1 MKRFYTNLKAMATK
15 MLAVALVGVAAVS
28 CAEAYDDTDLQNKV
42 ADLTERVTT
51 LEERLDSE
59 VAALRALIDEKV
71 ALAEAAADG
80 AWKFTLADGKTLTV
94 YPQYVDNGITVVTV
108 GGVQYWAK
116 ANGAAEPVL
125 LKDAYGNPIEVVN
138 APEVRVN
145 AEGNVEVSVDGG
157 ATWVACEGTPGLFA
171 AIDVKENH
179 ACLTLQSGEVLKFA
193 LYEQVNFNIN
203 GNALFIAPAA
213 SEKVTMTLDGIVE
226 IIPLVVPKGWDI
238 SIDGLIMTVTAPAVV
253 EADEEMGGPSVGP
266 LSLDD
271 DMGVGDDMGV
281 VAPAGEAGAASG
293 AVKVLAVSKEGKVV
307 VATLKVTATEMYTSL
322 KVVGDDVVLT
332 NNNYFENWY
341 GDLMPMDLAYAIFP
355 SNEYT
360 VESFVA
366 SNPAG
371 WNSSYK
377 YEIGFYSELGTVTFK
392 VADLLKEL
400 CGIESVKRG
409 DSFTVVAFD
418 PNAYSLTADV
428 IMKDVYAVTYLDVE
442 VGETT
447 FKDANI
453 NIAIEGYSGY
463 ELVLVDESNPPYY
476 GPQEMFEEMVAQAK
490 DMKDA
495 GLSDE
500 QMAMYLQPWGITK
513 EGNYNGSIF
522 AIDTDLEPKA
532 NNTYS
537 VYVWPKVALKS
548 IADYTWEDVKGPY
561 YVKTKNYTSGGM
573 LQPTFGLVDNWGDIL
588 PEATYQTV
596 NVAVIPAEGAYM
608 TYGHYFEPEALKGMS
623 DADIVAEVLKSGFV
637 RKDEP
642 VNVMAEGL
650 KPGTTVAVVGFCVDQ
665 NGKYGPIIKK
675 EVTTKNVEYSTAT
688 IEIADF
694 VVTPSFGMSTDD
706 ANYSFNVKVNGEV
719 SPIYFR
725 LVEVDEYM
733 NVEGTAAELAIA
745 ILGKDSGDPTL
756 ENYYLDINVLP
767 KDDAGKYTPYGR
779 VENLWGGTSVVGLN
793 ASKDYMIIVGGV
805 GADGLPTKP
814 VYHKFDT
821 FPTLTMIYAD
831 DAKWAAT
838 KPVVKVSENMTATQ
852 LYTEHYEWE
861 IENEGYVLT
870 GEALTYPA
878 YATKEITIQLA
889 EGCTELIVGCFSSE
903 YVLGKQSVSALVWLN
918 KLLTDMEAWPTF
930 ESEYDKIWS
939 NSYYNYKG
947 EAKEVTFSSAE
958 FATWVT
964 TYLDIA
970 WKDAEGNWYE
980 STLELLHE
988 EYLPEGLPNLG
999 GGGIATNK

>member
-94 YPQYVDNGITVVTV
+94 YPQYVNNGITVVTV
-108 GGVQYWAK
+108 GGVQYWAQ

-125 LKDAYGNPIEVVN
+125 LKDANGNPVEVVN

-171 AIDVKENH
+171 AIDVKDNH

-332 NNNYFENWY
+332 NNNYFENYY

-355 SNEYT
+355 TNEYT
-360 VESFVA
+360 IEEFVA
-366 SNPAG
+366 SNAG
-371 WNSSYK
+371 YPSTFK
-377 YEIGFYSELGTVTFK
+377 YEVGYYDELGTVTFK
-392 VADLLKEL
+392 ATDLLKEL

-418 PNAYSLTADV
+418 PNAYPLTADV

-442 VGETT
+442 VGEAT

-453 NIAIEGYSGY
+453 NITLEGYSGFEVY
-463 ELVLVDESNPPYY
+463 IEDTSYDSYY
-476 GPQEMFEEMVAQAK
+476 GPQERFEELIAMVKEMQ
-490 DMKDA
+490 DWGYPESEIERM
-495 GLSDE
+495 
-500 QMAMYLQPWGITK
+500 LQNMSWGIRK
-513 EGNYNGSIF
+513 DGNYSGSIF
-522 AIDTDLEPKA
+522 ALNSELEPKA
-532 NNTYS
+532 NNTYA

-548 IADYTWEDVKGPY
+548 VADYTWEDVKGPY
-561 YVKTKNYTSGGM
+561 YVKTKNYSAGGM

-608 TYGHYFEPEALKGMS
+608 TYGYYFEPKALEGMS
-623 DADIVAEVLKSGFV
+623 DADIVAEVLKNGSV
-637 RKDEP
+637 RIDEP

-675 EVTTKNVEYSTAT
+675 EVTTKNLDYSTAT
-688 IEIADF
+688 IEITDF
-694 VVTPSFGMSTDD
+694 VVTPSYGMSTDD

-725 LVEVDEYM
+725 LVPLNEYM

-745 ILGKDSGDPTL
+745 ILNKDTNPDL
-756 ENYYLDINVLP
+756 NNNYLDITVLP
-767 KDDAGKYTPYGR
+767 KDDAGKYAPYGQ
-779 VENLWGGTSVVGLN
+779 VQNLHNGKTPVGLE
-793 ASKDYMIIVGGV
+793 SSMDYMIVVGGV

-821 FPTLTMIYAD
+821 FPTLTMINAD

-838 KPVVKVSENMTATQ
+838 KPVVKVSEEMTGTQ
-852 LYTEHYEWE
+852 FYTDDDKYE
-861 IENEGYVLT
+861 EGELT
-870 GEALTYPA
+870 GEALKYPSW
-878 YATKEITIQLA
+878 ATKEITITLA
-889 EGCTELIVGCFSSE
+889 EGCTEFIVGCLSPDAL
-903 YVLGKQSVSALVWLN
+903 LGREDVSARVWLDRM
-918 KLLTDMEAWPTF
+918 LTNMLTWPTYT
-930 ESEYDKIWS
+930 EDDKMMS
-939 NSYYNYKG
+939 NAYYHYKG
-947 EAKEVTFSSAE
+947 EAKEVTFTSAE
-958 FATWVT
+958 FGTNT
-964 TYLDIA
+964 TYHLVIT
-970 WKDAEGNWYE
+970 WKDAEGSWYE
-980 STLELLHE
+980 SALELLHE
-988 EYLPEGLPNLG
+988 EHIPEGLPNLG
-999 GGGIATNK
+999 DGGIAM

>member
-94 YPQYVDNGITVVTV
+94 YPQYVNNGITVVTV
-108 GGVQYWAK
+108 GGVQYWAQ

-125 LKDAYGNPIEVVN
+125 LKDANGNPVEVVN

-171 AIDVKENH
+171 AIDVKDNH

-322 KVVGDDVVLT
+322 KVLGDEVVLT

-355 SNEYT
+355 TNEYT

-371 WNSSYK
+371 WNSTFK
-377 YEIGFYSELGTVTFK
+377 YEVGIYAELGTVTFK

-418 PNAYSLTADV
+418 PNAYPLTADV
-428 IMKDVYAVTYLDVE
+428 IMKDVYAVTYFDVE
-442 VGETT
+442 AGNKS

-453 NIAIEGYSGY
+453 NITVEGYTGY
-463 ELVLVDESNPPYY
+463 ELCIVDTSNPPYY
-476 GPQEMFEEMVAQAK
+476 SPQEMFEEMVAQAK

-495 GLSDE
+495 GLSDD
-500 QMAMYLQPWGITK
+500 QMAMYLNPWGIAMS
-513 EGNYNGSIF
+513 GNYNGSLF
-522 AIDTDLEPKA
+522 AIDPDVEVKA
-532 NNTYS
+532 NNTYV
-537 VYVWPKVALKS
+537 VYAWPKVALKS
-548 IADYTWEDVKGPY
+548 IADYTWEDVKTY
-561 YVKTKNYTSGGM
+561 YVKTDGYTSGGM

-608 TYGHYFEPEALKGMS
+608 TYGYYFEPEALKGMS

-675 EVTTKNVEYSTAT
+675 EVTTKNLDYSTAT

-719 SPIYFR
+719 NPIYFR
-725 LVEVDEYM
+725 LVEVNEYM

-767 KDDAGKYTPYGR
+767 KDDAGKYTPYGG
-779 VENLWGGTSVVGLN
+779 VENLWGGKSVVGLN

-838 KPVVKVSENMTATQ
+838 KPVIKISENMTATQ
-852 LYTEHYEWE
+852 LYTEYYEWE

-878 YATKEITIQLA
+878 YATKEVTIQLA
-889 EGCTELIVGCFSSE
+889 EGCTEFIVGCFSSE
-903 YVLGKQSVSALVWLN
+903 YVLGKQSVSARVWLN

-947 EAKEVTFSSAE
+947 EAKEVTFASAE

-988 EYLPEGLPNLG
+988 EYTPEGLPNLG

>member
-94 YPQYVDNGITVVTV
+94 YPQYVNNGITVVTV
-108 GGVQYWAK
+108 GGVQYWAQ

-125 LKDAYGNPIEVVN
+125 LKDANGNPVEVVN

-332 NNNYFENWY
+332 NNNYFENRY

-355 SNEYT
+355 TNEYT
-360 VESFVA
+360 IEEFVA
-366 SNPAG
+366 SNAG
-371 WNSSYK
+371 YPSTFK
-377 YEIGFYSELGTVTFK
+377 YEVGYYDELGTVTFK
-392 VADLLKEL
+392 ATDLLKEL

-418 PNAYSLTADV
+418 PNAYPLTADV

-442 VGETT
+442 VGEAT

-453 NIAIEGYSGY
+453 NITLEGYSGFEVY
-463 ELVLVDESNPPYY
+463 IEDTSYDSYY
-476 GPQEMFEEMVAQAK
+476 GPQERFEELIAMVKKMQ
-490 DMKDA
+490 DW
-495 GLSDE
+495 GYPESE
-500 QMAMYLQPWGITK
+500 IERRLQNMSWGIRK
-513 EGNYNGSIF
+513 DGNYSGSIF
-522 AIDTDLEPKA
+522 ALNSELEPKA
-532 NNTYS
+532 NNTYA
-537 VYVWPKVALKS
+537 VYIWPKVALKS
-548 IADYTWEDVKGPY
+548 VADYTWEDVKGPY
-561 YVKTKNYTSGGM
+561 YVKTKNYSADGM

-608 TYGHYFEPEALKGMS
+608 TYGHYFEPKALEGMS
-623 DADIVAEVLKSGFV
+623 DADIVAEVLKNGSV
-637 RKDEP
+637 RIDEP

-675 EVTTKNVEYSTAT
+675 EVTTKNLDYSTAT
-688 IEIADF
+688 IEITDF
-694 VVTPSFGMSTDD
+694 VVTPSYGMSTDD

-719 SPIYFR
+719 SPIYFC
-725 LVEVDEYM
+725 LVEVNENM
-733 NVEGTAAELAIA
+733 NVEGTAAELAVA
-745 ILGKDSGDPTL
+745 ILNKDTDPTL
-756 ENYYLDINVLP
+756 SNNYLDIAVLP
-767 KDDAGKYTPYGR
+767 KDDAGKYAPYGQ
-779 VENLWGGTSVVGLN
+779 VQNLWGGTDNVGLES
-793 ASKDYMIIVGGV
+793 SKEYMIVVGGV
-805 GADGLPTKP
+805 GADGLPTNP

-838 KPVVKVSENMTATQ
+838 KPVVKVSEKMTATY
-852 LYTEHYEWE
+852 LYADDYA
-861 IENEGYVLT
+861 EGELT
-870 GEALTYPA
+870 GEALTYPLW
-878 YATKEITIQLA
+878 ATKEITITLA
-889 EGCTELIVGCFSSE
+889 EGCTEFVVGCHGSD
-903 YVLGKQSVSALVWLN
+903 YTLGKESLSARVWLDRM
-918 KLLTDMEAWPTF
+918 LTNMQTWPTF
-930 ESEYDKIWS
+930 ESEYDKVMS
-939 NSYYNYKG
+939 STYYHYTG
-947 EAKEVTFSSAE
+947 EAKEVTFTSAE
-958 FATWVT
+958 FGTNIT
-964 TYLDIA
+964 SYLDIA

-980 STLELLHE
+980 SFLELLHE
-988 EYLPEGLPNLG
+988 EYFPEGLPNTG
-999 GGGIATNK
+999 GGGIAM